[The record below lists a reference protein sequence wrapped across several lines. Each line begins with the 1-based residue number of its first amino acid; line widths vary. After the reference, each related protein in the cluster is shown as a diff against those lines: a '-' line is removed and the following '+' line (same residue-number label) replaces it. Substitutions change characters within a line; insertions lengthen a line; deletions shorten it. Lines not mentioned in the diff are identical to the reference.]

1 MNTRQRKK
9 HKKLRLNIQANDRI
23 KSWLP
28 ILETDR
34 DWDYTFLEII
44 LKHKL
49 SRMSQCIAK
58 DKCLGNHKRVVRAI
72 NYAVYLLDRIQG
84 NIDSLRLNEEFRLRW
99 GDIKVEF
106 ERVAQDRYRLMKT
119 YYSKATTEEERQQ
132 ADEESA
138 ENYRLAEEK
147 VVELYD
153 RLFKHMNK
161 YWRSW
166 WS

>member
-1 MNTRQRKK
+1 MNNRQRKK
-9 HKKLRLNIQANDRI
+9 HKKLRQAIQANERI

-28 ILETDR
+28 ILEADR
-34 DWDYTFLEII
+34 DWDYAFLEII

-49 SRMSQCIAK
+49 SRMAACIAK
-58 DKCLGNHKRVVRAI
+58 DKYLDNSQRVVRTI
-72 NYAVYLLDRIQG
+72 NYAVYLLDRIKG
-84 NIDSLRLNEEFRLRW
+84 NVDSLRLNEEFRVKW

-106 ERVAQDRYRLMKT
+106 EKVEQERYRIMKT

-132 ADEESA
+132 ADKESA
-138 ENYRLAEEK
+138 ENYKQAEEK

-161 YWRSW
+161 YWRGW

>member
-9 HKKLRLNIQANDRI
+9 HKKLRLTIQANERI

-28 ILETDR
+28 ILEADR
-34 DWDYTFLEII
+34 DWDYAFLEII

-49 SRMSQCIAK
+49 SRMSTCIAK
-58 DKCLGNHKRVVRAI
+58 DKCLDNYNRVVKTL
-72 NYAVYLLDRIQG
+72 NYAVYLIDRIQC
-84 NIDSLRLNEEFRLRW
+84 NVDSLRLNEEFRLKW

-106 ERVAQDRYRLMKT
+106 EKVGGERYRIMKT
-119 YYSKATTEEERQQ
+119 YYSKANTEEERLQ
-132 ADEESA
+132 ADVECS
-138 ENYRLAEEK
+138 ENYKLAEEK
-147 VVELYD
+147 VVKLYD

-161 YWRSW
+161 YLRSW

>member
-9 HKKLRLNIQANDRI
+9 HKKLRMTIQANDRI

-28 ILETDR
+28 ILEADR
-34 DWDYTFLEII
+34 DWDYVFLETI

-49 SRMSQCIAK
+49 SRMSAYIAK
-58 DKCLGNHKRVVRAI
+58 DRMLANYKRVVRTL
-72 NYAVYLLDRIQG
+72 NYAVYLIDRIQ
-84 NIDSLRLNEEFRLRW
+84 NNEDSQRLNEEFRLKW

-106 ERVAQDRYRLMKT
+106 EKVEQERYRIMKT
-119 YYSKATTEEERQQ
+119 YYSKAKTEEERLQ
-132 ADEESA
+132 ADAECS
-138 ENYRLAEEK
+138 ENYKQAEEK

-161 YWRSW
+161 YLRSW